1 VLFLAFS
8 SFINKNLKK
17 EGNMESLK
25 QQESKNRE
33 TAGNYSIFIQEGGL
47 VVKNLITE
55 EEKTNAY
62 HLRHRI
68 FAQELGWVP
77 KSENGL
83 ETDSYDDYAIPF
95 GVFDGDNRMLAYI
108 RLILAGDPFMI
119 EKDFK
124 LLVSSEH
131 IIRHEFDTGETSRIC
146 VAPEARPGMVSGNF
160 GIHRISMFLYKSV
173 YHWCL
178 KNSIRYIYTV
188 VEHKV
193 WRLLRAAGFPCKLIG
208 EPQVMPDGTKACAV
222 IMDWREFETLNAE
235 KRPDMLNWFIQYQ
248 SALAEQQQKQPEAYL
263 QHQAFS

>member
-1 VLFLAFS
+1 MA
-8 SFINKNLKK
+8 
-17 EGNMESLK
+17 SLK
-25 QQESKNRE
+25 QQDRKNQESTE
-33 TAGNYSIFIQEGGL
+33 NYSIFIHEGGL

-55 EEKTNAY
+55 EEKIQAY

-77 KSENGL
+77 QSENAL

-95 GVFDGDNRMLAYI
+95 GVFDGDRGMLAHI
-108 RLILAGDPFMI
+108 RLILAGYPFMI

-131 IIRHEFDTGETSRIC
+131 VIRREFDTGETSRIC

-160 GIHRISMFLYKSV
+160 GIHRISMFLYKGV

-178 KNSIRYIYTV
+178 KNNIRYIYTV

-208 EPQVMPDGTKACAV
+208 EPQVMPDGAKACAV

-235 KRPDMLNWFIQYQ
+235 KRPDMLKWFIQYQ
-248 SALAEQQQKQPEAYL
+248 SALAEKQQKQPEVCL
-263 QHQAFS
+263 QHQAFF